1 MRHLQ
6 RQAPAKINLGLHV
19 KRKRAD
25 GFHEIETVFLRIGWS
40 DRLTVVPAPELTIT
54 CSDPAIPVDDRNTCM
69 KAARLLAT
77 QAGTTLGAHIELE
90 KRVPYGAGLGSGSSD
105 AATTLQLLVNLWG
118 LEIREDVLMDVAA
131 SVGSDVPCFLKEPA
145 AYAEGRGEL
154 LSDLKCGDGQA
165 YEFPFTLVVVV
176 PPIHVSSAD
185 AYRSVIP
192 RDTRRPSLVSL
203 VCTNDLAL
211 WRERLKNDFEAS
223 VLRRHAEIAAVK
235 QQLMDLG
242 AGYASLSGSGSAV
255 YGVFESEST
264 AELAAAAG
272 VFAGM
277 KVWHGTAG

>member
-1 MRHLQ
+1 MQHH
-6 RQAPAKINLGLHV
+6 APAKINLGLHV

-40 DRLTVVPAPELTIT
+40 DRLTVVPAPELSIT
-54 CSDPAIPVDDRNTCM
+54 CSDPALPVDD
-69 KAARLLAT
+69 
-77 QAGTTLGAHIELE
+77 QLE

-118 LEIREDVLMDVAA
+118 LKIGEDVLMDVAA
-131 SVGSDVPCFLKEPA
+131 SVGLDVPCFLKEPA

-154 LSDLKCGDGQA
+154 LSDLKCGDGHA
-165 YEFPFTLVVVV
+165 YAFPFTLVVVV
-176 PPIHVSSAD
+176 PPIHVSSAE

-192 RDTRRPSLVSL
+192 RDTKRPSLESL
-203 VCTNDLAL
+203 VCTNDLDV
-211 WRERLKNDFEAS
+211 WRERLKNDFEDS
-223 VLRRHAEIAAVK
+223 VLRRHPEIAAVK
-235 QQLMDLG
+235 QQLVDLG
-242 AGYASLSGSGSAV
+242 AGYASASLSGSGSAV

-264 AELAAAAG
+264 AELAVDAN

>member
-1 MRHLQ
+1 MQRH
-6 RQAPAKINLGLHV
+6 APAKINLGLHV

-40 DRLTVVPAPELTIT
+40 DRLTVVPAPELSMR
-54 CSDPAIPVDDRNTCM
+54 CSDPALPVDDQNTCM
-69 KAARLLAT
+69 KAARLLAAQT
-77 QAGTTLGAHIELE
+77 GTVLGARIELE

-118 LEIREDVLMDVAA
+118 LDIGEDVLMDVAA

-154 LSDLKCGDGQA
+154 LSDLKCGDGHA
-165 YEFPFTLVVVV
+165 YTFPFTLVVVV
-176 PPIHVSSAD
+176 PPIHVSSAE
-185 AYRSVIP
+185 AYGSVIP
-192 RDTRRPSLVSL
+192 RDTKRPSLEAL

-211 WRERLKNDFEAS
+211 WRDRLKNDFEDS
-223 VLRRHAEIAAVK
+223 VLNRHPEIAAVK
-235 QQLMDLG
+235 QQLFDLG

-255 YGVFESEST
+255 YGVFESDST
-264 AELAAAAG
+264 AELAAAAD